1 MPVKSDKA
9 DKSGTLPLV
18 AEMGWRRTV
27 ATIRM
32 QVQQQLRH
40 LCQYLQ

>member
-32 QVQQQLRH
+32 QVQD
-40 LCQYLQ
+40 LCKYLQ

>member
-1 MPVKSDKA
+1 VKSSKT
-9 DKSGTLPLV
+9 GTFQPSA

-32 QVQQQLRH
+32 QLQLFTR
-40 LCQYLQ
+40 